1 MLGKLTHVTVWVDDQ
16 DEALAFYTKRLG
28 MEVREDVTVA
38 EMGDYRWL
46 TVGPT
51 SQPDVSFILTVPGPP
66 VIDGELAKQL
76 RDFIAKG
83 VIGSYHFATDD
94 CQATYLELKEQRRR
108 VHHGTHRDAIP
119 ACSPGTARPTVLTD
133 APSSRAMATFRSW
146 VPGCS
151 RR

>member
-1 MLGKLTHVTVWVDDQ
+1 MLGKLTHVTVWVHDQ

-94 CQATYLELKEQRRR
+94 CQATYLELKERGVEFIMEPTEMPSLLAHREPPARR
-108 VHHGTHRDAIP
+108 
-119 ACSPGTARPTVLTD
+119 CSRT
-133 APSSRAMATFRSW
+133 PSSRAMATFRSW

>member
-1 MLGKLTHVTVWVDDQ
+1 MLGKLTHVTMWVHDQ
-16 DEALAFYTKRLG
+16 DEALTFYTKRLG

-46 TVGPT
+46 TVGPAI
-51 SQPDVSFILTVPGPP
+51 QPDVSFILTVPSPP

-94 CQATYLELKEQRRR
+94 CQATYLELVERG
-108 VHHGTHRDAIP
+108 VEFVME
-119 ACSPGTARPTVLTD
+119 PTEMPYGIEAQFHD
-133 APSSRAMATFRSW
+133 PSGNKLRFTQSK
-146 VPGCS
+146 
-151 RR
+151 